1 MNRAID
7 AAMWSGWLASGAK
20 ELGLELD
27 DQKIGLLR
35 QFAEELLEAGKT
47 FNLTG
52 ISDPFEMA
60 VKLMLDSMYPGKFIQ
75 KSAGDSVRVLDLG
88 TGAGFPGVPIKIAR
102 PELSMHLI
110 DSRRKRI
117 NFLKYA
123 IGRLGLADIRTEQ
136 IRAEDLAKREG
147 QQYDTVVCRAVSSL
161 AELAGLAAPL
171 LKTNG
176 RLVAMKGDMYKAM
189 AEVEAAGFDNAVIY
203 PYVLSGLNIERTVIV
218 VETGE
223 IFAWSRKT
231 PGNSP

>member
-1 MNRAID
+1 MNPAID
-7 AAMWSGWLASGAK
+7 ESLWNGWLSSGAE

-27 DQKIGLLR
+27 EQKIALLR
-35 QFAEELLEAGKT
+35 RFAEELMEAGKT

-52 ISDPFEMA
+52 ITDPFEMA
-60 VKLMLDSMYPGKFIQ
+60 VKLMLDSIYPEKFIPND
-75 KSAGDSVRVLDLG
+75 ARVLDLG
-88 TGAGFPGVPIKIAR
+88 TGAGFPGVPLKIAR
-102 PELSMHLI
+102 PGLSMNLI

-123 IGRLGLADIRTEQ
+123 IARLGLSGIRAEQ

-147 QQYDTVVCRAVSSL
+147 RQYDTVVCRAVSSL

-171 LKTNG
+171 LKKNG

-189 AEVEAAGFDNAVIY
+189 AEIEAAGFDNAVIY
-203 PYVLSGLNIERTVIV
+203 PYVLLGLNIERTVIV
-218 VETGE
+218 VEAGE
-223 IFAWSRKT
+223 IFAWGRRT

>member
-1 MNRAID
+1 MEAMNPPID
-7 AAMWSGWLASGAK
+7 AALWNGWLSSGAE

-27 DQKIGLLR
+27 EQKIALLR
-35 QFAEELLEAGKT
+35 RFAEELMEAGKT

-52 ISDPFEMA
+52 ITDPFEMA
-60 VKLMLDSMYPGKFIQ
+60 VKLMLDSIYPGKFIPDD
-75 KSAGDSVRVLDLG
+75 ARVLDLG
-88 TGAGFPGVPIKIAR
+88 TGAGFPGVPLKIAR
-102 PELSMHLI
+102 PELSMNLI

-123 IGRLGLADIRTEQ
+123 IARLGLTGIRAEQ

-171 LKTNG
+171 LKKNG

-218 VETGE
+218 VEAGE
-223 IFAWSRKT
+223 IFAWNQKAA
-231 PGNSP
+231 GNSP